1 MESTDVRKRY
11 NLASEEARIAAS
23 VLDTRP
29 PFWHENK
36 LTSGMDCLL
45 VVLRRIYSHN
55 MLSESVL
62 KSLPWFVEAEEKNP
76 ILLHAWHVFGR
87 SKGDVEKATA
97 AREKVEEA
105 LRLLDIDPKGSFED
119 LCFSS
124 LMNETFWSQDVFRLC
139 EPAFSIS
146 TGRMADFSPDEIAK
160 TSLISNNNIDDV
172 IGIHEWKGEVTVFPP
187 SRPWIVRVMLDTSSQ
202 TDQISTFRE
211 RRCLRMPIWKELR
224 EEANLVFDIT
234 DEIHYHLLAVVRL
247 RDKDNGK
254 PDYVRTY
261 SGYGANI
268 VPDYE
273 PISFMS
279 KDWTLATPGK
289 FILFYGLPPDDLGTT
304 DVTNF
309 PEIHKARERDD
320 VSLQLLAESMKACKE
335 DQKKAKATQG
345 QPART
350 IHSQQPGPEERA
362 PINLQHQS
370 RAPSSSQHLTRE
382 VSGQQ
387 AALPSSVPGQ
397 SKSADSQ
404 GSEQR
409 SHKNSQQAPEVSSGV
424 SSMEPRRSRKRK
436 RNRRGRGNRHR
447 SPTRSEGQYH

>member
-1 MESTDVRKRY
+1 MESTDVRQRY
-11 NLASEEARIAAS
+11 NLASEETRIAAS
-23 VLDTRP
+23 VLDMRP
-29 PFWHENK
+29 PFWNQNK

-55 MLSESVL
+55 MLSERVL
-62 KSLPWFVEAEEKNP
+62 KSIPWLVQAEEKNP

-87 SKGDVEKATA
+87 SKGDVEKATV

-146 TGRMADFSPDEIAK
+146 TGRMADFSPDEIAM

-172 IGIHEWKGEVTVFPP
+172 IGIHEWKGEVSVFPP
-187 SRPWIVRVMLDTSSQ
+187 SRPWIIRVMLDTSSH
-202 TDQISTFRE
+202 TDQMLPFRE
-211 RRCLRMPIWKELR
+211 RRCLRIPIWKELM

-234 DEIHYHLLAVVRL
+234 GEIHYHLLAVVRL

-289 FILFYGLPPDDLGTT
+289 FVLFYGLPPDDLGTT

-320 VSLQLLAESMKACKE
+320 VGLHLLAELMKTCKE
-335 DQKKAKATQG
+335 DQKKAKAAQG
-345 QPART
+345 QPAT
-350 IHSQQPGPEERA
+350 TSHTQQPVPEGRA

-370 RAPSSSQHLTRE
+370 RASSSSQHLTRGA
-382 VSGQQ
+382 SGKK
-387 AALPSSVPGQ
+387 AALPSPVPGQ
-397 SKSADSQ
+397 SKSAES
-404 GSEQR
+404 QR
-409 SHKNSQQAPEVSSGV
+409 SDQRGHKHIQPGPEASSAV
-424 SSMEPRRSRKRK
+424 SSMGPKRTRKRK
-436 RNRRGRGNRHR
+436 RNRRGGGTGHW